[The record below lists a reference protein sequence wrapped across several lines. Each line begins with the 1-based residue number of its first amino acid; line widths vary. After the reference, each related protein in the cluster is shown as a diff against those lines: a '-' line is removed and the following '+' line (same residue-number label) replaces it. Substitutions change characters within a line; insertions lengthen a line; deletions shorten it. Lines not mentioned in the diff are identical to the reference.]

1 MSSVRCVFDTNTIV
15 SGVLFERSKPG
26 RAFLRAIKH
35 GEVLLSRSTLEELAE
50 VLLRPKFDR
59 YVTSSEREEFLEAF
73 VDRATWVEPSE
84 EIHLC
89 RDPKDDKSLEP
100 AIGGNADFVI
110 SGDGDLLALHPFR
123 GISIMT
129 SAEFLTASGEQEEG

>member
-1 MSSVRCVFDTNTIV
+1 MSSVRCVFDTNTVV
-15 SGVLFERSKPG
+15 SGVLFERSKPA
-26 RAFLRAIKH
+26 RALLRAIKR
-35 GEVLLSRSTLEELAE
+35 GEILLSQSTLEELAE
-50 VLLRPKFDR
+50 VLLRSKFDR

-73 VDRATWVEPSE
+73 VDRATWVEPTE
-84 EIHLC
+84 EIRRC
-89 RDPKDDKSLEP
+89 RDPKDDKFLEL

-129 SAEFLTASGEQEEG
+129 SAEFLTASGEEEEG

>member
-1 MSSVRCVFDTNTIV
+1 MSSLRCVFDTNTIV

-26 RAFLRAIKH
+26 RALLRAFQY
-35 GEVLLSRSTLEELAE
+35 GEILLSQSTLEELAE
-50 VLLRPKFDR
+50 VLQRPKFDR

-89 RDPKDDKSLEP
+89 RDPKDDKFLAL
-100 AIGGNADFVI
+100 AIAGNADFLI
-110 SGDGDLLALHPFR
+110 SGDGDLLVLHPFR
-123 GISIMT
+123 GISIIT
-129 SAEFLTASGEQEEG
+129 SAGFLTASGAQEED